1 MNQRIAYPVD
11 EGFEVVGISRSRG
24 YEAIKAGELQTYR
37 EGRRRM
43 VTHQALLTYVAK
55 REREAGKSKAA

>member
-11 EGFEVVGISRSRG
+11 EGFQVVGISRSRG
-24 YEAIKAGELQTYR
+24 YQAIKEQRLATYM

-43 VTHQALLTYVAK
+43 VTHKALEKYVAE
-55 REREAGKSKAA
+55 RERESQGKAA